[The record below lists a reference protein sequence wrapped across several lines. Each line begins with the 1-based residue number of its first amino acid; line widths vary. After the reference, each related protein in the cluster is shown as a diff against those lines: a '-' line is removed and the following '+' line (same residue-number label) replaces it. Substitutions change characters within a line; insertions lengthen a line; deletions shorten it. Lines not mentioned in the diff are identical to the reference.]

1 MGYATLDEMFKKLPE
16 RFNSAKAKG
25 DKATLAFE
33 MSGNDNGAY
42 WMKVNEGTLETGQG
56 AAPSE
61 PDLIIKAAGED
72 FLKIMN
78 GEMNPMTAF
87 MSGKVKAERN
97 MGLAMKLMGWFG
109 M

>member
-1 MGYATLDEMFKKLPE
+1 MGYATLKDMFQKLPE

-25 DKATLAFE
+25 DKAVLSFDL
-33 MSGNDNGAY
+33 SGANGGLY
-42 WMKVNEGTLETGQG
+42 WLKVNEGKMEAGEG